1 MCYTL
6 TDMVHHPT
14 NIYFR
19 QLQYPVR
26 GKYLHEY
33 GVELLSITLQISATI
48 VPEVRPHVLDML
60 ARVDCRIIPSALSDR
75 QYYYWLS
82 MPCMTWGVLFA
93 F

>member
-1 MCYTL
+1 M
-6 TDMVHHPT
+6 PS
-14 NIYFR
+14 R
-19 QLQYPVR
+19 VR
-26 GKYLHEY
+26 SRVGFH
-33 GVELLSITLQISATI
+33 VSITLQILATI

-60 ARVDCRIIPSALSDR
+60 AGLDYRIIPSVLSDR